1 MDNNKRIQDLESV
14 IKYLWML
21 LDNIDTAGDMAK
33 SDDKL
38 YRHIVERAQKKRWN
52 TGITTDGYVLDLSK
66 LKNMDRTKVEEAS
79 KNIMRY
85 NK

>member
-1 MDNNKRIQDLESV
+1 MNKTQDLESV

-38 YRHIVERAQKKRWN
+38 YRHIVERTQKKRWE
-52 TGITTDGYVLDLSK
+52 TGIVTDGYILDLSK
-66 LKNMDRTKVEEAS
+66 LKNMDRTIEQVEEAA
-79 KNIMRY
+79 KNIMRD